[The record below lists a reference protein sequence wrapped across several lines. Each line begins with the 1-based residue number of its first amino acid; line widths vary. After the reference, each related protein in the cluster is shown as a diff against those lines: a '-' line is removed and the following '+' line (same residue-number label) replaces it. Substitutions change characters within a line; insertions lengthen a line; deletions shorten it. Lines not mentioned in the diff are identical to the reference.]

1 MSETVKVVKQQFAAR
16 LRDDDQQIINEALP
30 EIFPDHE
37 LSELTGR
44 EILRGSVEN
53 AVRTINKLKTSLPA
67 DLEKI
72 KVLEQQVKDLME
84 ENEKLLDV
92 QLEKIKLEEQVQ
104 ELSDEVQN
112 LRIQASENG
121 EKAAN
126 LEKYKPVDN
135 EMRIIVEPFT
145 MKALVAY
152 ARKVSLKSGKEVQP
166 GKVLTSLFNYYITT
180 REVEFD
186 GFPFLLTNA
195 DLRNIKESLKKPAN
209 NEPTR

>member
-72 KVLEQQVKDLME
+72 KILQGDIEKLKKELENKADLNEHLERLSSKLIEKNSFIEELEQRISDLTGSV
-84 ENEKLLDV
+84 D
-92 QLEKIKLEEQVQ
+92 
-104 ELSDEVQN
+104 D
-112 LRIQASENG
+112 
-121 EKAAN
+121 

-166 GKVLTSLFNYYITT
+166 GKVLTSLFNYYITF